1 MKCLG
6 RNAADH
12 CCYVEGRVCE
22 FLEENSEPG
31 FRWSC
36 GLRRESGSWDAVLA
50 DPRYAPIQAAFAPYG
65 YDCATFP
72 IKPCKTCGAGAIG
85 IELPEIKMMMGWTM
99 TQVEPD
105 G

>member
-36 GLRRESGSWDAVLA
+36 GLRRELGSWDAVLA
-50 DPRYAPIQAAFAPYG
+50 DPRYAPIKAAFAPYG
-65 YDCATFP
+65 YDCKTWP
-72 IKPCKTCGAGAIG
+72 TKPCKTCGANETGLLA
-85 IELPEIKMMMGWTM
+85 M
-99 TQVEPD
+99 QVTASGTITEVKK
-105 G
+105 